1 MIDEATA
8 IGVARR
14 IALQQGWAFVEPV
27 QARLRK
33 PWFFSKQ
40 SARWEIE
47 SNAVAFGA
55 RARFVIDAEDGA
67 VLEKGYV
74 PR

>member
-8 IGVARR
+8 VGIAR
-14 IALQQGWAFVEPV
+14 AAAAVQGWVFVDPV

-33 PWFFSKQ
+33 PWFGKAG
-40 SARWEIE
+40 ARWEIH
-47 SNAVAFGA
+47 SNAMAFGA
-55 RARFVIDAEDGA
+55 RARFVIDAQDGR
-67 VLEKGYV
+67 VIDKGYV